1 MRALIASSRC
11 GSATPGSP
19 TWTGSARPSA
29 ATVREPRP
37 DRGRIEAQLGRH
49 VAREGRLRP
58 ERLEQRRVGDERV
71 ALRVARDPD
80 LGQRVADLGHLPQQR
95 QPVREVAR
103 LLGVAAHDERPI
115 DAGALQPGDQLGEVG
130 AVADHPRRQMRHGAE
145 PERLELL
152 AQRDRGLD
160 ALGRRGRHRHRRA
173 GRQERRLLERVLQRH
188 ELERRRAQDR
198 GERGGLGRRQR
209 GPAAE
214 QHAVRPPSPASTP
227 CAGS

>member
-19 TWTGSARPSA
+19 IWTGSARPSPRRSA
-29 ATVREPRP
+29 QPRP

-49 VAREGRLRP
+49 VARERRLRP
-58 ERLEQRRVGDERV
+58 ERVEQRRVRDERV
-71 ALRVARDPD
+71 ALRIARDPD
-80 LGQRVADLGHLPQQR
+80 LGQRVADLGHLPKQR

-103 LLGVAAHDERPI
+103 LLGIAAHDERPV
-115 DAGALQPGDQLGEVG
+115 DAGVLEPGDQLGEVG
-130 AVADHPRRQMRHGAE
+130 AVADHARREMRHGAE

-160 ALGRRGRHRHRRA
+160 ALRRRCGHGHRGAR
-173 GRQERRLLERVLQRH
+173 GQECRLLQRVLQRH
-188 ELERRRAQDR
+188 ELERRRPQDGR
-198 GERGGLGRRQR
+198 ERGGLGGRQR
-209 GPAAE
+209 RPAAKE
-214 QHAVRPPSPASTP
+214 HVVRPPNPASMP